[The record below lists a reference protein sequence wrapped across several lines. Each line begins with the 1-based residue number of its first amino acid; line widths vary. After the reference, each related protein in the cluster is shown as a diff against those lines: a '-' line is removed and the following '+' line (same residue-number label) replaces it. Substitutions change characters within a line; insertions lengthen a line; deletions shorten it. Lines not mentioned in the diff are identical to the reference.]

1 MSRALGRID
10 PAVRRRIVDLHPD
23 ALALAER
30 LLAHPTVPID
40 VAHATTTGDR
50 TTFSIEINGRP
61 HRLVLERAP
70 ARG

>member
-1 MSRALGRID
+1 VTRALDRID
-10 PAVRRRIVDLHPD
+10 PAMRRRIVDVHPD

-40 VAHATTTGDR
+40 VSDATTSGGR

-61 HRLVLERAP
+61 HRLILERIP
-70 ARG
+70 S